1 LDDIGNKTDARRAV
15 WRAASPAGAKW
26 KRAIWLVSISAALVL
41 AAATSDRALSSG
53 GLRVLIAALKDP
65 LALFAERSPGNRGP
79 GPLIPTKGKAGPH
92 ERVLSE
98 VRDRPTPAG
107 GDTPAVVLDM
117 PPVVDIPAG
126 TLTPMPGEQGGTL
139 PPEQLIGTPFVP
151 AAPFGTPGFTP
162 GENIPPPLF
171 VGPVPPG
178 GISPPGTPG
187 SPQGPS
193 GPPINIG
200 TTPGGPG
207 TPETPGGPTP
217 PGGPPDTPPG
227 TVVLPE
233 PAPWTMMTLG
243 VFALAVLR
251 RRRPG

>member
-1 LDDIGNKTDARRAV
+1 L
-15 WRAASPAGAKW
+15 PAGARW
-26 KRAIWLVSISAALVL
+26 KRAIWLVPVSAVLVL
-41 AAATSDRALSSG
+41 AAATGFSDRALSSA

-65 LALFAERSPGNRGP
+65 LALFAERSPGNRGA

-98 VRDRPTPAG
+98 VRDRPAPAG

-151 AAPFGTPGFTP
+151 AAPFGTPSFTP

-171 VGPVPPG
+171 VGPIPPG

-187 SPQGPS
+187 SPP
-193 GPPINIG
+193 GPPTIIG
-200 TTPGGPG
+200 TPPGGPG
-207 TPETPGGPTP
+207 TPGTPGGPTP
-217 PGGPPDTPPG
+217 PSVPPDTPPG
-227 TVVLPE
+227 IVVLPE
-233 PAPWTMMTLG
+233 PAPWTMMILG
-243 VFALAVLR
+243 VLALVVLR